1 MSTDDKTIRRNHLE
15 MTEAMLANNLL
26 GTHFTISEHP
36 DPEDPESIPLF
47 PEDHPAHQKVIA
59 AQAAERRAASHHYID
74 LDDID
79 ARDEEEDALRRQHGM
94 PGDSYRMD
102 Y

>member
-1 MSTDDKTIRRNHLE
+1 
-15 MTEAMLANNLL
+15 MLANNLI

-47 PEDHPAHQKVIA
+47 PEDHPAHQQAIA
-59 AQAAERRAASHHYID
+59 AQAAERRAVSYHYID
-74 LDDID
+74 MDDID
-79 ARDEEEDALRRQHGM
+79 ARDDEEDARRRQHEM
-94 PGDSYRMD
+94 PGDIYRME